1 MSITLLKK
9 NHIPNPQ
16 TWMRRKMVCDSVWS
30 RYKPFHY
37 RTISL
42 RDKVLTTYGD
52 DNWATCA
59 HSLLHPPTRPLGLPA
74 SWHLIQWDS
83 CWEQRSRAAVD
94 IKPWVFSLSLLKN
107 QDMEANE
114 VRDHG
119 NHNNDVS
126 RGWISHSVSL
136 CGPGLV
142 SGWLFTQTS
151 ILLPLNW
158 IVWILFRPA
167 FTLLAS
173 GSFKQKTKT
182 HYGICIFKRWEC
194 ASAVGRFCARWLICY
209 PARRLHGGALD
220 GLVCVSARLS
230 CLCVYE

>member
-1 MSITLLKK
+1 
-9 NHIPNPQ
+9 
-16 TWMRRKMVCDSVWS
+16 MRRKKVCDPVWS
-30 RYKPFHY
+30 RYNPFHY

-83 CWEQRSRAAVD
+83 CWEQRSQAAVD
-94 IKPWVFSLSLLKN
+94 IKPRVFSLSLLKN

-151 ILLPLNW
+151 ILLPLNYE
-158 IVWILFRPA
+158 LFESSSAPLSLSLHLEVLNRRQRHIMGYVFLNAGSVRP
-167 FTLLAS
+167 L
-173 GSFKQKTKT
+173 
-182 HYGICIFKRWEC
+182 W
-194 ASAVGRFCARWLICY
+194 
-209 PARRLHGGALD
+209 D
-220 GLVCVSARLS
+220 VSAHAD
-230 CLCVYE
+230 